1 MQKIILATGNQHK
14 VEEITSILQ
23 DNIPNFDSRILTT
36 SKELNLGEPVEDG
49 VTFAENALIKAR
61 YVFEKTGCFA
71 IADDSGII
79 VDALG
84 NAPGVL
90 SARWSGRH
98 GDDLANTELLLNQI
112 ADFLPQQRKARFVSA
127 VALVGEGVEIV
138 ELGQVKGSIA
148 TIAMGENG
156 FGYDPI
162 FIPEGMDKTMAM
174 LTADEKN
181 AISHRKIAFTKLSK
195 SIEEI
200 L

>member
-61 YVFEKTGCFA
+61 YVFKKTGCFA